1 MKESK
6 DPFDRMILDDLE
18 READEIRRNVAA
30 ANLPPMTNE
39 QKERIRENI
48 QKEIDAREVQKIC
61 EQLPKEYQEA
71 LKIGMETIE
80 KENRKSGKDNETKA
94 TKVRADKETEEPKA
108 GADKETEELK
118 AGVDKETEEGEPGFG
133 ANKETGEGEL
143 SAGTDE
149 KKHRFRRKAY
159 LSRVAAA
166 VVIVLL
172 AGGIGVTS
180 FGGPERV
187 MEMMKRN
194 VGSREVEQVDSNKD
208 NLVIKEE
215 NEEEAYQKIKDE
227 LGIEPVRI
235 VDRPNGFKYEE
246 AKLEKDAQ
254 ISEIL
259 YQYKGE
265 NILYTISMAQS
276 NNSWGIDLEDKEV
289 KKYTKKIKGVNM
301 SIHEYITLESKK
313 RRYVAKFK
321 YSGVGY
327 YLTGVMPKEDFNN
340 ILKKLYFS

>member
-80 KENRKSGKDNETKA
+80 KENRKSGKDNETEATKVRADKETEA
-94 TKVRADKETEEPKA
+94 TKVRADKETEELKA
-108 GADKETEELK
+108 GA
-118 AGVDKETEEGEPGFG
+118 DKETEEGEPGFG
-133 ANKETGEGEL
+133 ANKETEEGEL

>member
-80 KENRKSGKDNETKA
+80 KENRKSGKDNETEATKVRVDKETEA

-108 GADKETEELK
+108 GADKETEE
-118 AGVDKETEEGEPGFG
+118 GETGFG
-133 ANKETGEGEL
+133 ANKETEEGEL

-149 KKHRFRRKAY
+149 KKQSSRRKAY

-172 AGGIGVTS
+172 VGGIGVTS

-215 NEEEAYQKIKDE
+215 NEEKAYQKIKDE

-235 VDRPNGFKYEE
+235 IDRPDGFKYKWT
-246 AKLEKDAQ
+246 KLEKRAQ
-254 ISEIL
+254 ISEIM
-259 YQYKGE
+259 YQYKEE
-265 NILYTISMAQS
+265 NILYTISMTQS
-276 NNSWGIDLEDKEV
+276 NNSMGIDVDDIEV
-289 KKYTKKIKGVNM
+289 GKYMEKVNGVNI
-301 SIHEYITLESKK
+301 SIHEYKVSKSK
-313 RRYVAKFK
+313 EKRYVAKFK
-321 YSGVGY
+321 YLGVRY
-327 YLTGVMPKEDFNN
+327 YLTGVMPKKDFNN

>member
-80 KENRKSGKDNETKA
+80 KENRKSGKDNETEATKVRADKETEA
-94 TKVRADKETEEPKA
+94 TKVRADKETEELKA
-108 GADKETEELK
+108 GA
-118 AGVDKETEEGEPGFG
+118 DKETEEGEPGFG
-133 ANKETGEGEL
+133 ANKETEEGEL

-215 NEEEAYQKIKDE
+215 NEEEAYQKLKDE

>member
-48 QKEIDAREVQKIC
+48 QKEIDVREVQKIC

-80 KENRKSGKDNETKA
+80 KEKWKSGKDNETEVA
-94 TKVRADKETEEPKA
+94 KVRADKETEEPKA
-108 GADKETEELK
+108 GADKETEER
-118 AGVDKETEEGEPGFG
+118 EPGFG
-133 ANKETGEGEL
+133 ANKETEEGEL

-149 KKHRFRRKAY
+149 KKHRSRRKTY

-215 NEEEAYQKIKDE
+215 NEEKAYQKIKDE

-265 NILYTISMAQS
+265 NILYTISMVQS